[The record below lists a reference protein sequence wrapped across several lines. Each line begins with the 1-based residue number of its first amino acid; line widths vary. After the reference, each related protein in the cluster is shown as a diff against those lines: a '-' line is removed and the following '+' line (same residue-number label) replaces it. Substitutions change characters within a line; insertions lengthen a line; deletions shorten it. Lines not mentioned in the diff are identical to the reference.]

1 MSKTNST
8 IDHRPKQSPAGA
20 IVIKTP
26 NQTINKVTANV
37 VSFGN
42 NGYVFLDPAH
52 EAYLYGRPA
61 HLAAT
66 LRAWADQIDPKPI
79 GVNQ

>member
-1 MSKTNST
+1 MTDKDFTT
-8 IDHRPKQSPAGA
+8 GAPPKQSPGA

-26 NQTINKVTANV
+26 NQTINKVTASIV
-37 VSFGN
+37 AFGN

-66 LRAWADQIDPKPI
+66 LRGWADQIDPKPI